1 MTDRIVALRVE
12 ECPNPVVESV
22 KQPCVDCGQ
31 DCWVSR
37 GTRAGAPE
45 GAQVTCT
52 ICLMTA
58 LKEGRP
64 T

>member
-1 MTDRIVALRVE
+1 MSDVIVTMRVE
-12 ECPNPVVESV
+12 DSPQPVVESV
-22 KQPCVDCGQ
+22 KQQCVDCGQ

-45 GAQVTCT
+45 GAKVTCT
-52 ICLMTA
+52 VCLLTA

-64 T
+64 E